1 MGPIE
6 LQIIAI
12 VTLFLVGILT
22 IKDTRVRDILTV
34 VPIGVIM
41 MLLLKDSQKSFPFLS
56 NTQMTPDPLTMAMTE
71 YFQSQVRQNSQ
82 SSFQNQ
88 HSQPHQQSSQEQFM
102 SPSSSS
108 IPASHRIGHPIL
120 GPIEDLHSDPLFP
133 SIASHIQTKVFLI
146 KSPSSISS
154 SSSTALT
161 PYNSRN
167 SMEPFLQSSSFGYQ
181 NDIVGSGMGL
191 STFFQNSNMTTP
203 GTIWGGNEGIILNT
217 PPKQMLHD
225 PKLTSLIS
233 TMVMRYPHRK
243 NDLLEVSRRYHNEVL
258 GNI

>member
-22 IKDTRVRDILTV
+22 IKDPRVRDILTV
-34 VPIGVIM
+34 VPIGIIM

-71 YFQSQVRQNSQ
+71 YFQSQVRNHSQ

-88 HSQPHQQSSQEQFM
+88 SQTSQEHFM

-203 GTIWGGNEGIILNT
+203 GTMWGGNEGIILNT

-233 TMVMRYPHRK
+233 TMIMRYPHRK